1 MALRYPGDYVTRE
14 INSKGYRSSQIL
26 ETSSEKVVPKSVVT
40 SELVLDSFPE
50 RARKRKCIGAFQI
63 FQVDT
68 VSFPTICV
76 CVYARMQ
83 IHDNARA
90 PSCVEGSKLRDGAVQ
105 LQQKMAVS
113 PRQQGILSFVA
124 RASNTLSFFLSFCL
138 SLSRFS
144 TLHSSFLL
152 RLEYSQISSLKS
164 YTELKQTDASRRD
177 D

>member
-76 CVYARMQ
+76 CTRVCRYTIRARTLLCRRKQ
-83 IHDNARA
+83 TQGRRCSVTIENGSFPETIGNTLFCSA
-90 PSCVEGSKLRDGAVQ
+90 SVEYSL
-105 LQQKMAVS
+105 
-113 PRQQGILSFVA
+113 F
-124 RASNTLSFFLSFCL
+124 LSFFLS
-138 SLSRFS
+138 LSRSS

-152 RLEYSQISSLKS
+152 RLEYS
-164 YTELKQTDASRRD
+164 
-177 D
+177 